1 MLSQF
6 ICKEIWY
13 DHAFWIKP
21 LSLFKKFTSSHSV
34 GKMVKFDLM
43 HCFQKIREPRLA
55 ADKAVLVRA
64 EVVERQH
71 NLRLRRL
78 STPPPP
84 SPLPHNEKRNKTEKV
99 KQRPKK
105 LGTFVLLLCL
115 FRGGGVLPYIT
126 YTGMCRP
133 TGSWFWSSW
142 FRTGYPFQRLLL
154 ERGIKN
160 CGSRLYLLLKIVA
173 DYEEAFIW
181 CISGTNKEI
190 SF

>member
-78 STPPPP
+78 SNPPPP
-84 SPLPHNEKRNKTEKV
+84 SPLPPPP
-99 KQRPKK
+99 QWKK
-105 LGTFVLLLCL
+105 
-115 FRGGGVLPYIT
+115 
-126 YTGMCRP
+126 
-133 TGSWFWSSW
+133 
-142 FRTGYPFQRLLL
+142 
-154 ERGIKN
+154 K
-160 CGSRLYLLLKIVA
+160 
-173 DYEEAFIW
+173 
-181 CISGTNKEI
+181 
-190 SF
+190 